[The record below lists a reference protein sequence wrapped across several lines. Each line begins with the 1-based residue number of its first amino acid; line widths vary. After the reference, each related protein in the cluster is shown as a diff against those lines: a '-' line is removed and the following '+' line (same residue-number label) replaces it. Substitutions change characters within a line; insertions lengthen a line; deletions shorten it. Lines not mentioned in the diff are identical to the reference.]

1 MMHKFEILVMFSN
14 FVYVDSKVIL
24 EEKHINTLSGHIG
37 LRWKELGRELKLRSV
52 KMENIQVDHQYGGQ
66 REWAF
71 QVMLTWMRKK
81 GRATKG
87 ELATALLAVELTEA
101 ALKLR

>member
-1 MMHKFEILVMFSN
+1 MFSA
-14 FVYVDSKVIL
+14 VDSKEIL

-37 LRWKELGRELKLRSV
+37 RKWKVLGRKLKLSSV
-52 KMENIQVDHQYGGQ
+52 KMENIEVDHHYGGQ

-71 QVMLTWMRKK
+71 QVMLAWMRKK

-87 ELATALLAVELTEA
+87 ELATALVDADL
-101 ALKLR
+101 